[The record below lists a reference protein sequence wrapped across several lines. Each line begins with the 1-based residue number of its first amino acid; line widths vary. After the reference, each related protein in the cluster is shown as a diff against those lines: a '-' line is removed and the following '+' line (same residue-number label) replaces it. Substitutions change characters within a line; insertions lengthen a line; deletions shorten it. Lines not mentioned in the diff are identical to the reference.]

1 MKYFTSD
8 LWIKINSNN
17 KNERNLAEEQWDK
30 NDSIYTAYFSEIKN
44 KLPVNFLN
52 TYFDCQGFHDYII
65 KDIYISNQEK
75 QKDSL
80 ISLTINV
87 GNPKKSFSII
97 YQGVE
102 KYNIFV
108 PGTCNWMNSRMSWGY
123 TEFELLSNGLF
134 KQNILCDMDSEIE
147 IVFKNVEVKNN

>member
-8 LWIKINSNN
+8 LWKKMNSFSKI
-17 KNERNLAEEQWDK
+17 ERDLAEEQCEK
-30 NDSIYTAYFSEIKN
+30 NDLTYAAYFSKIKN

-52 TYFDCQGFHDYII
+52 TFIDCHGFHDYNI
-65 KDIYISNQEK
+65 KSINISNEEK
-75 QKDSL
+75 QKDSP

-87 GNPKKSFSII
+87 GNSKKSFSII

-102 KYNIFV
+102 KYNIFI
-108 PGTCNWMNSRMSWGY
+108 PGTSNWMNSNMRWGY
-123 TEFELLSNGLF
+123 TEFELLNDGLF
-134 KQNILCDMDSEIE
+134 KQNTLCDMDSEIE